1 MIKYRRK
8 CTVILC
14 IAILTLGLTGCEEQ
28 EFVEK
33 EESINKIETNN
44 KKSNTGL
51 ELPNLHQ
58 KLSVPEEKFKLS
70 CTYDTGRYQLSK
82 WRITDSKT
90 LNMKVHT
97 INVPKGTEVLIEH
110 MHADISIKSTLAAV
124 DGLVQDN
131 MDDTFH
137 GSSQD
142 GFYINNHTKYI
153 NTFAI
158 EGYSKTLFEG
168 WGHITGTYG
177 SMSLKEKRLT
187 EKSLIVDGYAY
198 AQKVTIIY
206 DLAIKNKKDQ
216 KYRCTSVTSE
226 FLVPLNTKKY
236 AEETEKKK

>member
-1 MIKYRRK
+1 MMKYGRK
-8 CTVILC
+8 CAFILC
-14 IAILTLGLTGCEEQ
+14 IAILTLGLVGCEEQ

-44 KKSNTGL
+44 KKSNSGL
-51 ELPNLHQ
+51 KLPNLQQ
-58 KLSVPEEKFKLS
+58 KLSVPGEKIKLS

-90 LNMKVHT
+90 LNMEVHT

-124 DGLVQDN
+124 DGLVQDT

-142 GFYINNHTKYI
+142 GFYINNRTKYI

-158 EGYSKTLFEG
+158 EGYSKSLFEG
-168 WGHITGTYG
+168 WGHITGNYG
-177 SMSLKEKRLT
+177 SMSLREKRLT
-187 EKSLIVDGYAY
+187 EKVMIVNGYAY

-206 DLAIKNKKDQ
+206 DLAIKNKKEE
-216 KYRCTSVTSE
+216 KYHSTSVTSE
-226 FLVPLNTKKY
+226 FLIPLDTEKY
-236 AEETEKKK
+236 AEEIEEK